1 MKRRDFLSKAGLGV
15 TAGVIGASTL
25 STPAISGGHKTINVV
40 STWPRDFPGLGLSA
54 QRLSARITE
63 LSEGKLKVN

>member
-40 STWPRDFPGLGLSA
+40 SGSTKVGL
-54 QRLSARITE
+54 TE
-63 LSEGKLKVN
+63 ATAY

>member
-15 TAGVIGASTL
+15 TAGVIGASAL

-40 STWPRDFPGLGLSA
+40 STWPRDFPGLGFLHKDFVPELLSFHRA
-54 QRLSARITE
+54 
-63 LSEGKLKVN
+63 N